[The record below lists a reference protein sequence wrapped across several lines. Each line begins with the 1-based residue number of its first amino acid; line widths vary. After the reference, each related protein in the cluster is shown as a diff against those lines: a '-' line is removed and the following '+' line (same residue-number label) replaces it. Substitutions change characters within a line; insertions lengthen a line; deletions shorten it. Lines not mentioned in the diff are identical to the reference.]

1 MLNGCEVVRPA
12 GGGKGMP
19 TGLRF
24 WLIGFVAQVMIK
36 TMKPL
41 MREAAGTGIL
51 GKSELAGCRNVMRGY
66 TGLATDSVL
75 QAQLTAQ
82 RNDRL
87 RHAQRLHQIQQ
98 RSIKLLSG
106 PIAFGTGNPT
116 ANLNAAEPE
125 ATAYFHKRR
134 R

>member
-41 MREAAGTGIL
+41 MRQTASTGIL
-51 GKSELAGCRNVMRGY
+51 SQREFAGCRNVMRGHPGP
-66 TGLATDSVL
+66 TTNAVL
-75 QAQLTAQ
+75 QAQLATQ
-82 RNDRL
+82 RNDRF
-87 RHAQRLHQIQQ
+87 RYTQRLHQIHQ
-98 RSIKLLSG
+98 RLIKL
-106 PIAFGTGNPT
+106 
-116 ANLNAAEPE
+116 
-125 ATAYFHKRR
+125 
-134 R
+134 